1 MIYTVRMIHKTP
13 DNLRNEIAMSDDN
26 YDQRGDVLF
35 TYDPVEDGHFY
46 CDMEHDGAVLTRALV
61 LNSPGDFR
69 TVAVGDG
76 TDPSLAAIA
85 DDVVDNVVDSE
96 SLLRGLFNRKPD
108 KHTVV
113 YIEDPARV
121 VLHRTG
127 KKTPTETVVAS
138 EVNRGLLAALL
149 AQDPK
154 NTGVSIVM
162 RSGRP
167 VHSITRRIAKRHLID
182 ARDRFGYAY
191 EHHIVSGWLQVPEEK
206 RPYHVRLSGA
216 YEGMDEPADG

>member
-1 MIYTVRMIHKTP
+1 MIHKTSE
-13 DNLRNEIAMSDDN
+13 NLRNEIAVLDDDIGM
-26 YDQRGDVLF
+26 YPTRLRF

-46 CDMEHDGAVLTRALV
+46 CEMENGGVALARAVV

-76 TDPSLAAIA
+76 RDPSLSAIA
-85 DDVVDNVVDSE
+85 DDVVETVVDSE
-96 SLLRGLFNRKPD
+96 RLLRELFNRKPD
-108 KHTVV
+108 EHTVV

-127 KKTPTETVVAS
+127 KKIPTETVVAS

-154 NTGVSIVM
+154 NTGVTIIM
-162 RSGRP
+162 RAGPWLHPSA
-167 VHSITRRIAKRHLID
+167 HRIARRHLVS
-182 ARDRFGYAY
+182 ARERYGYSY
-191 EHHIVSGWLQVPEEK
+191 RHHIVNGWLCVPGEK
-206 RPYHVRLSGA
+206 ELHVRLSGV
-216 YEGMDEPADG
+216 YEGMDEPADR

>member
-1 MIYTVRMIHKTP
+1 
-13 DNLRNEIAMSDDN
+13 MSDDN

-46 CDMEHDGAVLTRALV
+46 CDMENGGIDLARAVVA
-61 LNSPGDFR
+61 NAPGDFR
-69 TVAVGDG
+69 TVAVGDSR
-76 TDPSLAAIA
+76 DLSLAALA
-85 DDVVDNVVDSE
+85 DDVEDSVVGSE
-96 SLLRGLFNRKPD
+96 RLLRGLFNRKPNR
-108 KHTVV
+108 HTLV

-154 NTGVSIVM
+154 NTGVTIIM
-162 RSGRP
+162 RAGPWLHPSA
-167 VHSITRRIAKRHLID
+167 HRIAKRHLID

-191 EHHIVSGWLQVPEEK
+191 DHHIVSGWLHVPEEK
-206 RPYHVRLSGA
+206 RPYHVRLIGA
-216 YEGMDEPADG
+216 YEGMDEPEGS

>member
-1 MIYTVRMIHKTP
+1 MIHKIP

-26 YDQRGDVLF
+26 YDHRGDVLF

-46 CDMEHDGAVLTRALV
+46 CDMEHEGAVLTRALV

-69 TVAVGDG
+69 TVAVGDVS
-76 TDPSLAAIA
+76 DPSLAAIA
-85 DDVVDNVVDSE
+85 DDVVDSVVDSE

-113 YIEDPARV
+113 YIEDPALV

-154 NTGVSIVM
+154 NTGVTIIM
-162 RSGRP
+162 RAGPWLHPSA
-167 VHSITRRIAKRHLID
+167 HRIARRHLES
-182 ARDRFGYAY
+182 ARERYGYAY
-191 EHHIVSGWLQVPEEK
+191 RHHIDSGWLCVPGEK
-206 RPYHVRLSGA
+206 KPFHVRLSGA
-216 YEGMDEPADG
+216 YEGMDEPEGS